1 MRKLVVVLC
10 IAAGLLAPRS
20 GSAATLL
27 VSPYAPAEAVV
38 SLDVTGAQ
46 VRYRAADDRFY
57 VERNIESL
65 SWGYGSFFASAGYVS
80 KTEFEDF
87 EVAKFDDDEAG
98 YVLALGARGQVWR
111 QGEFSAALHAQ
122 FHTLNEKV
130 LIDETSYDLQSIEL
144 LAGADAVWTP
154 GTWSLY
160 AGVQVVP
167 YSDIEL
173 DYFENNQVERTDF
186 ILVRVGGRVPL
197 GRMSLDFELPFI
209 GAEGVRLGLSYAF

>member
-80 KTEFEDF
+80 RTEFEDF
-87 EVAKFDDDEAG
+87 EVTKFDDDEAG
-98 YVLALGARGQVWR
+98 YMLAIGARAPVWSS
-111 QGEFSAALHAQ
+111 GDFSAALHAQ

-130 LIDETSYDLQSIEL
+130 LIDEKSYDLQSIEL

-154 GTWSLY
+154 GTWSVY

-186 ILVRVGGRVPL
+186 ILVRVGGRVPV
-197 GRMSLDFELPFI
+197 GPMTLDVEVPFI
-209 GAEGVRLGLSYAF
+209 GAEGVRFGLSYAF